1 MLHRM
6 CAALH
11 FVLHATVNFNIFQK
25 LLHAIVPASVVPNQ
39 SKDNQLAIPS
49 HWSEEPHKNFEI
61 E

>member
-11 FVLHATVNFNIFQK
+11 FVLHTTVNFDIFQQ

-49 HWSEEPHKNFEI
+49 RWFEEPHKNIEI
-61 E
+61 K